1 MRKYLLWSGVIAN
14 LLLVVGFLLWARSI
28 YWLGLPLPLYSQKV
42 ANDIRVNYPSV
53 AFVTPILD
61 FFAGFEHKNFLYR
74 PLDPT
79 KWHGAGADPDFQPPA
94 ATATVTVSNIIEL
107 KKALREALPGQ
118 QIDVLPGRYEFDR
131 TMEIRQS
138 GAEHNPIRLTGR
150 KLHQVEFSMKGEG
163 LLILQPY
170 WQIENISFIGDCDLH
185 DRCQHALHVV
195 GRASNIVIQ
204 NNVFRDFNSALK
216 VNGSKGNYPDFGLV
230 KNNTFYNTSPRV
242 TKGPATPVDIV
253 AVNDWLVSGNFIFDI
268 QKSAGDEVSYAG
280 FIKGNAHRGVFER
293 NLVMCEA
300 NLKGG
305 GHTSLGL
312 SFGGGGTGK
321 QYSRDE
327 VSRESTKGVMRNNII
342 MHCPNDVGIY
352 LNEAH
357 DTLLENNI
365 VYNTVGVDIRYE
377 DSTAV
382 LRNNIISGR
391 VINRAGGSHELQQN
405 LIQSRSFFTGRD
417 HLKDLFKSADLGD
430 FSYIEP
436 FDIQPEAIHSGNG
449 TMADYCGKL
458 VQAPYIGAF
467 ADPEFCAPKTE

>member
-1 MRKYLLWSGVIAN
+1 MRKYLIWSGVIAN
-14 LLLVVGFLLWARSI
+14 LMFVVIFLLWARSI

-42 ANDIRVNYPSV
+42 ANDLRVNYPSV
-53 AFVTPILD
+53 GFVTPLLD
-61 FFAGFEHKNFLYR
+61 FFASFEHKNFLYR
-74 PLDPT
+74 PLDPNQ
-79 KWHGAGADPDFQPPA
+79 WHGAGAHPDFQPQ
-94 ATATVTVSNIIEL
+94 ATSMKITVSNIVEL

-118 QIDVLPGRYEFDR
+118 QIDVLPGRYEFER
-131 TMEIRQS
+131 TMEIRQAGTES
-138 GAEHNPIRLTGR
+138 QPIRLSGR
-150 KLHQVEFSMKGEG
+150 NLHQVEFLMKGEG
-163 LLILQPY
+163 LLMLRPY
-170 WQIENISFIGDCDLH
+170 WVIENISFIGQCEIH
-185 DRCQHALHVV
+185 DHCQHALHVV
-195 GRASNIVIQ
+195 GQANHILIN

-216 VNGSKGNYPDFGLV
+216 VNGYKGHYPDFGQV
-230 KNNTFYNTSPRV
+230 KNNTFYNTTPRF
-242 TKGPATPVDIV
+242 TRGPATPVDIV

-327 VSRESTKGVMRNNII
+327 VSRESTKGIMRNNII

-365 VYNTVGVDIRYE
+365 VYNTVGVDVRYE
-377 DSTAV
+377 DSTAI

-391 VINRAGGSHELQQN
+391 VINRAGGQHQLQQN

-430 FSYIEP
+430 FSFVESLDITPEP
-436 FDIQPEAIHSGNG
+436 IHSGDG
-449 TMADYCGKL
+449 QITDYCGKL
-458 VQAPYIGAF
+458 VQAPYLGAF
-467 ADPEFCAPKTE
+467 ADPEFCAKSYE